1 MDLDVMLRID
11 FPSPLMELGRW
22 ERSNCICLMI
32 IRNAILE
39 IFLVK
44 LSEKINTVTYFIKEI
59 EKWFLKKEKCDIPTL
74 LGNLNS
80 IKYKD
85 KLQIQ
90 CLKMNNNNIN
100 NLNEVTI
107 VVSFVELKSKE
118 ALL

>member
-1 MDLDVMLRID
+1 MLRID
-11 FPSPLMELGRW
+11 FPSPLTELGRW

-32 IRNAILE
+32 VRNIILE
-39 IFLVK
+39 IFLGK

-59 EKWFLKKEKCDIPTL
+59 EKRFLKKEKCDIPTL

-90 CLKMNNNNIN
+90 CLKRNNNIN
-100 NLNEVTI
+100 NLSLVTI
-107 VVSFVELKSKE
+107 VVSFVELKGKE
-118 ALL
+118 TLL

>member
-1 MDLDVMLRID
+1 M
-11 FPSPLMELGRW
+11 
-22 ERSNCICLMI
+22 
-32 IRNAILE
+32 
-39 IFLVK
+39 
-44 LSEKINTVTYFIKEI
+44 
-59 EKWFLKKEKCDIPTL
+59 L

-90 CLKMNNNNIN
+90 CLKRNNNNIN

-107 VVSFVELKSKE
+107 VVSFVELKGKE